1 MHFFSAQVHKHLF
14 TIGYSRVIVKLRVI
28 ERVSGAIHDDSSQ
41 LNARRLRLTCGF
53 STYIHPNTVQG
64 LLVLSDK
71 HVDFRT
77 MTTLH
82 TAHLLALAHNHV
94 IRVAVLVTGAN
105 HFVEAL
111 CS

>member
-14 TIGYSRVIVKLRVI
+14 TIGYNRVIIELRVI

-41 LNARRLRLTCGF
+41 LNARRLRLTFGF

-82 TAHLLALAHNHV
+82 TVHLVALAHNHV
-94 IRVAVLVTGAN
+94 IRVVVLVTGAN